1 MALDC
6 QVPLDELGTDD
17 INGRQYA
24 ETQVRK
30 SVQWYKDL
38 TWLFQTQAN
47 NDRWI
52 DWESGN
58 VQVSIL
64 AEPYKYSVVG
74 PDDWDYPCQAIG
86 SNLDQKRLYM
96 AGVVLIMQS
105 LDSWSRA

>member
-38 TWLFQTQAN
+38 T
-47 NDRWI
+47 
-52 DWESGN
+52 
-58 VQVSIL
+58 
-64 AEPYKYSVVG
+64 
-74 PDDWDYPCQAIG
+74 
-86 SNLDQKRLYM
+86 
-96 AGVVLIMQS
+96 
-105 LDSWSRA
+105 